1 MERIY
6 VTVRARP
13 LSTEEA
19 KNTPWRISGNSIHL
33 ANQST
38 KFEFDRIFGEDC
50 KTLDVYVARTKDIVA
65 SIVRGFNAH
74 RHIGETNMNLY
85 SSRSHTIFRMIVESR
100 EKVEDSDI
108 VDSCDAVRVSVLNLV
123 DLAGSERAAK
133 TGAEGVRLKE
143 GSHINKSLLTLGTVI
158 KKLSE
163 GTESQGG
170 HVPYR
175 DSKLTR
181 ILQPALGGNA
191 NTAIICNITL
201 AQIVTDAAL
210 LKRQRKEIEELRS
223 KLLVCVVALSSH
235 SEHLEEEILN
245 LRNTLLQS
253 ELEKERIALE
263 LEEEKKAK
271 DDRDRR
277 LLEQAKKI
285 ANLSSLVLCSERD
298 EKSAYLS
305 KVHTPDQAASIIE
318 PIRHERDMSLPL
330 PFEEL
335 MHENETA
342 MDENNGDA
350 CLPDSAENE
359 NECKDFLL
367 PDAHALLHVT
377 SRRKMHVKGGHG
389 LIVNHAEYE
398 DNILEYDAQKT
409 NKESESESATSKFVE
424 SESTPGRTSFISSVS
439 QISGS
444 ASCESK
450 SFTARESE
458 AIFVIKQLQD
468 QIKSLEMEKV
478 TMQRNLDNVIELATE
493 QNASFREKYEEES
506 KVDSSSKISMEIQD
520 ISLQIDHSRNVVDDI
535 ASIVEELLQNFSIL
549 SKFLL
554 ELKSFASEDV
564 VQFKSIISGHEKVC
578 RFMRK
583 RIDELELEK
592 NLLHNQSVDHQKQIQ
607 ELKSDLDNWEKA
619 MAERGLQHDLE
630 KDELLCQVLGLQ
642 KQVSC
647 LSSSSLTKE
656 KENLRK
662 ELEKTK
668 MKLKD
673 TESKLKNAIKD
684 KIRLESEKAQAERE
698 IKQLQSQRA
707 ILERNI
713 WKRDSLIDRRCE
725 SKSTDF
731 TKPKGVSSAVEPT
744 LQEDY
749 QKLEV
754 HAFEMEAEIASLKEA
769 LISAIGEKEEAFAR
783 NDFLNSE
790 LESFSDKLN
799 EADSKIKLLN
809 EEVAA
814 VTQRLHESESF
825 SKKLEASL
833 DSVYKEK
840 EEMAMVIRSF
850 QQLTDA
856 LLEVEAEKSTWSA
869 KERAFT
875 EANGRLK
882 ISNDEIFKLSEDLS
896 KINIKTC
903 SIFPLRPY
911 LNLCSRDSS
920 RYTDKGCI
928 DSQEERSRSGPLQ
941 AAQISAVKSTEI
953 AQLRNELKQYIV
965 DTVEHE
971 NSKIEMLSSEYHLAY
986 EKVQRLQEQL
996 IILTGERDKLSLQVK
1011 EMDTGFISLED
1022 YQNLKNQLLTVT
1034 SERDDLMSKNEELNT
1049 VIVEADVLRKKYDDM
1064 LLKARR
1070 DSDEFAR
1077 RISSMEVKMH
1087 TIGKY
1092 T

>member
-1 MERIY
+1 M
-6 VTVRARP
+6 
-13 LSTEEA
+13 S
-19 KNTPWRISGNSIHL
+19 
-33 ANQST
+33 
-38 KFEFDRIFGEDC
+38 
-50 KTLDVYVARTKDIVA
+50 
-65 SIVRGFNAH
+65 
-74 RHIGETNMNLY
+74 
-85 SSRSHTIFRMIVESR
+85 
-100 EKVEDSDI
+100 
-108 VDSCDAVRVSVLNLV
+108 
-123 DLAGSERAAK
+123 
-133 TGAEGVRLKE
+133 
-143 GSHINKSLLTLGTVI
+143 
-158 KKLSE
+158 
-163 GTESQGG
+163 

-201 AQIVTDAAL
+201 AQVHTDETKNTLQFASRALRVTNCACVNEILTDAAL
-210 LKRQRKEIEELRS
+210 LKRQRKEIEELRA
-223 KLLVCVVALSSH
+223 KLLSSH

-271 DDRDRR
+271 DDRERR

-298 EKSAYLS
+298 EKRTYLS
-305 KVHTPDQAASIIE
+305 KNKRRVTWCPGPSSRKGTNEVHTPDQAASIIE
-318 PIRHERDMSLPL
+318 SIRHERDMGLPL

-335 MHENETA
+335 MHENEAA

-377 SRRKMHVKGGHG
+377 SRRKMHVKGGSE
-389 LIVNHAEYE
+389 LAVNHAEYE
-398 DNILEYDAQKT
+398 DNILVYDAQKR
-409 NKESESESATSKFVE
+409 NKESESESTTSKFVE
-424 SESTPGRTSFISSVS
+424 SESTPGKTSFISSVS

-450 SFTARESE
+450 SLTARESE

-478 TMQRNLDNVIELATE
+478 AMQRNLDNVMKLATE
-493 QNASFREKYEEES
+493 QNASFREKYEELHQEALNAREEARVAHEQEES
-506 KVDSSSKISMEIQD
+506 KVDSSNKISMEIQD
-520 ISLQIDHSRNVVDDI
+520 IALQVDHSRNMDDNI

-564 VQFKSIISGHEKVC
+564 VRFKSIISGHEKVC

-592 NLLHNQSVDHQKQIQ
+592 NLLHNQSVDQQKQIQ
-607 ELKSDLDNWEKA
+607 ELKSDLDNREKA
-619 MAERGLQHDLE
+619 MAEHDLQHDLE
-630 KDELLCQVLGLQ
+630 KDELLCRVLGLQ
-642 KQVSC
+642 KEVSC
-647 LSSSSLTKE
+647 LSSSCLTKE
-656 KENLRK
+656 KESLRK

-684 KIRLESEKAQAERE
+684 KIKLESEKAQAERE
-698 IKQLQSQRA
+698 IKHLQSQRA
-707 ILERNI
+707 ILDRDI
-713 WKRDSLIDRRCE
+713 RKRDSLIDRRRE

-731 TKPKGVSSAVEPT
+731 TKPKGVNSAVEQA

-769 LISAIGEKEEAFAR
+769 LISAIGEKEEAFAS
-783 NDFLNSE
+783 NDFLNAE

-809 EEVAA
+809 EEVAV

-833 DSVYKEK
+833 DSLYKEK
-840 EEMAMVIRSF
+840 EEMAM
-850 QQLTDA
+850 QLTDA

-869 KERAFT
+869 KEKAFT
-875 EANGRLK
+875 EANERLK
-882 ISNDEIFKLSEDLS
+882 ISNDEIFKLSEKLS
-896 KINIKTC
+896 KVKHELESCREQCGVLRERLVLSEENAEREREC
-903 SIFPLRPY
+903 S
-911 LNLCSRDSS
+911 
-920 RYTDKGCI
+920 T
-928 DSQEERSRSGPLQ
+928 
-941 AAQISAVKSTEI
+941 VKPPEI
-953 AQLRNELKQYIV
+953 AQLRIELKQCV
-965 DTVEHE
+965 SGSAEDE
-971 NSKIEMLSSEYHLAY
+971 NLKSKFELLSSEYHHAY
-986 EKVQRLQEQL
+986 GEVQRLQEQL
-996 IILTGERDKLSLQVK
+996 IILTRERDKLSLQVEEK
-1011 EMDTGFISLED
+1011 DTGSFLLED
-1022 YQNLKNQLLTVT
+1022 YQNLKSQLLMVT
-1034 SERDDLMSKNEELNT
+1034 SERDDLTSKNEELNA
-1049 VIVEADVLRKKYDDM
+1049 VIVEAEVLRKKYDDM

-1077 RISSMEVKMH
+1077 RISSTEVKMH
-1087 TIGKY
+1087 TEALNYNKERTKLRMRLRSMQAKLDALRVRYNEVMDEMGLMNKKFEEASTKLKKQLASYGVEILRLKKQLS
-1092 T
+1092 TDD